1 MDMAENSLITVM
13 DGPAAVPAATL
24 TRIVCASFCAC
35 LRFEA
40 AVSLSSLLCESHILQ
55 LFVGRLL
62 QPGGLT
68 GGEWLS
74 LLCGG
79 GLPPGVKPS
88 AALISVSSHGRGA
101 SALCVCVYSFSCPSF
116 HPTWF

>member
-1 MDMAENSLITVM
+1 MDMAESSLITVM

-24 TRIVCASFCAC
+24 TRIVCGFFFCAW

-40 AVSLSSLLCESHILQ
+40 AVLLSSLLCESHILQ

-74 LLCGG
+74 LLCRG

-88 AALISVSSHGRGA
+88 AALVSVSS
-101 SALCVCVYSFSCPSF
+101 CFSF
-116 HPTWF
+116 HPTQF